1 MISVHSFS
9 FNHQGKDVDWCLLDP
24 FDQFEVIG
32 SIRRLELWCLVQQIS
47 PQTGVTLE
55 ITKKCIQS
63 KYWMYGWIAR
73 LVHEQGS

>member
-1 MISVHSFS
+1 MCLVCIHSPLITK
-9 FNHQGKDVDWCLLDP
+9 GKDVDWCLLDP
-24 FDQFEVIG
+24 FKVIG
-32 SIRRLELWCLVQQIS
+32 SIRRLELLCLVQQIS

-73 LVHEQGS
+73 LVHKQGS